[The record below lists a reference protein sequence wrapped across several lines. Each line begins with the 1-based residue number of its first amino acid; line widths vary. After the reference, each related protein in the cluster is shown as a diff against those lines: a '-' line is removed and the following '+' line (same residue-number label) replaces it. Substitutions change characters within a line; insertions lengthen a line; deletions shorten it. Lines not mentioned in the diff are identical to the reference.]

1 MNLRR
6 KLLYS
11 LGAVAL
17 VPFRAFAQQPV
28 KVWRIGFLGTTSA
41 AGYVREI
48 EAIRA
53 GLRDLGY
60 AEGRN
65 IAFDFRWGEGKH
77 ENLAGL
83 ARELVA
89 LNPDLIIASLTP
101 AILAAKAATT
111 RIPIVMTPAGD
122 PVGLG
127 IVDSLARP
135 GGNVTGMAAAG
146 GELAA
151 KNFEVIRAVLPSA
164 KQVAVLANT
173 TDPFS
178 KTYLSQVQNGANALG
193 IRLRIFPIRDEGELE
208 AAFGEMAKARVAAV
222 MIQGSLARGR
232 TVELA
237 IRHRIPAL
245 SSTPGFAEAG
255 ALFSYTSDVAD
266 QFRNVAG
273 YVDRIVRGAK
283 PADLPIQL
291 PTKFEFVVNLRTA
304 KAIRVAIPNAV
315 LLRADRIIE

>member
-6 KLLYS
+6 ELLFL

-17 VPFRAFAQQPV
+17 VPVRAFGQQPA
-28 KVWRIGFLGTTSA
+28 KVRRIGFLGTTSA
-41 AGYVREI
+41 SGYVREL
-48 EAIRA
+48 EAIRR

-65 IAFDFRWGEGKH
+65 VSFDFRWGEGKP
-77 ENLAGL
+77 ETLPVL
-83 ARELVA
+83 ARELVG
-89 LNPDLIIASLTP
+89 LEPDVIIVSLTP

-127 IVDSLARP
+127 IVDSFARP
-135 GGNVTGMAAAG
+135 GGNITGMAAAG

-151 KNFEVIRAVLPSA
+151 KNFEIIRAVLPSA
-164 KQVAVLANT
+164 RQVAVLANAS
-173 TDPFS
+173 DPFS
-178 KTYLSQVQNGANALG
+178 KTFLSQVQNGSKALG
-193 IRLRIFPIRDEGELE
+193 IQLRTFMIRDESELDT
-208 AAFGEMAKARVAAV
+208 AFGEMSKARVAAV
-222 MIQGSLARGR
+222 MVQGSLSRSR

-266 QFRNVAG
+266 QFSKVAG
-273 YVDRIVRGAK
+273 YVDRILRGAK

-291 PTKFEFVVNLRTA
+291 PSKFEFVINLRTA
-304 KAIRVAIPNAV
+304 KAIRLSIPDAV
-315 LLRADRIIE
+315 LLRADRTIE